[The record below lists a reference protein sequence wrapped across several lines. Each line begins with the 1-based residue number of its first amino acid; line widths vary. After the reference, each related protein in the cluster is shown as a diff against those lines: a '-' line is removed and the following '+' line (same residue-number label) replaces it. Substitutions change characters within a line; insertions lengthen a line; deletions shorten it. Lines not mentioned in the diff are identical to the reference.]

1 MYRVNCKNLEAEMK
15 RYGISRKDIAQL
27 LGVSYSTV
35 HSRFNGTSQWLYEE
49 CVAIQKEYFPNSELD
64 YLFDVQ
70 NERIQTSVR

>member
-1 MYRVNCKNLEAEMK
+1 MYKVNCKNLEAEMK
-15 RYGISRKDIAQL
+15 RNDVSRKDIAQI

-49 CVAIQKEYFPNSELD
+49 CVAIQKNIFPNSELD

-70 NERIQTSVR
+70 DEQTQTDVR